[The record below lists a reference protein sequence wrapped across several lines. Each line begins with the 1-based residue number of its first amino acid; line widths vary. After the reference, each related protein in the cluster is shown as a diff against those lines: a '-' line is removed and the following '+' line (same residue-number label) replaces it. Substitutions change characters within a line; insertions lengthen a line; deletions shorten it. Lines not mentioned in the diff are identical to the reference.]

1 MLFQSSVFLCGEKNI
16 VGRRMLV
23 YVSTGYSE
31 IYFVW
36 LLIIVIYCFPSCDFC
51 CPALAEFTEADEAMA
66 ELAVAD
72 NVFLFLTESV
82 LGSENF
88 YQEEFY
94 IRKIHNLV
102 TDFLALMPMKVSCL
116 CEWQFLRNGGISSVF
131 LTLGQVA

>member
-1 MLFQSSVFLCGEKNI
+1 
-16 VGRRMLV
+16 
-23 YVSTGYSE
+23 
-31 IYFVW
+31 
-36 LLIIVIYCFPSCDFC
+36 
-51 CPALAEFTEADEAMA
+51 MA

-82 LGSENF
+82 VGSENF

-116 CEWQFLRNGGISSVF
+116 CE
-131 LTLGQVA
+131 

>member
-1 MLFQSSVFLCGEKNI
+1 
-16 VGRRMLV
+16 
-23 YVSTGYSE
+23 
-31 IYFVW
+31 
-36 LLIIVIYCFPSCDFC
+36 
-51 CPALAEFTEADEAMA
+51 MA

-82 LGSENF
+82 VGSENF

-116 CEWQFLRNGGISSVF
+116 CEQQFLRNVGISSIF
-131 LTLGQVA
+131 LT

>member
-1 MLFQSSVFLCGEKNI
+1 MFH
-16 VGRRMLV
+16 LV
-23 YVSTGYSE
+23 TETV
-31 IYFVW
+31 IYFF
-36 LLIIVIYCFPSCDFC
+36 LSCDFC

-82 LGSENF
+82 VGSENF

-116 CEWQFLRNGGISSVF
+116 CE
-131 LTLGQVA
+131 

>member
-1 MLFQSSVFLCGEKNI
+1 
-16 VGRRMLV
+16 
-23 YVSTGYSE
+23 
-31 IYFVW
+31 
-36 LLIIVIYCFPSCDFC
+36 
-51 CPALAEFTEADEAMA
+51 MA

-82 LGSENF
+82 VSSENF

-116 CEWQFLRNGGISSVF
+116 CEHQFLRNISDISP
-131 LTLGQVA
+131 GSIEMQM